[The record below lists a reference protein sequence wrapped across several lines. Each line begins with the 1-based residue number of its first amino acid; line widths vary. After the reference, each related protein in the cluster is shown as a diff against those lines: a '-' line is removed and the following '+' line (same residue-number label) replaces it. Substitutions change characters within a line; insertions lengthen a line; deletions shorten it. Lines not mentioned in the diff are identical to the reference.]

1 MSRSPIQNS
10 SPNPPNQSQIASL
23 RRLRQISHLLDNAIP
38 IPGTRYRIGLDPI
51 LGLIP
56 GGGDLISSIFAGY
69 VVFKAAQLGAP
80 RETLVQMAA
89 NIVFDTVA
97 GTVPVAG
104 DLLDVTWKANVKNIE
119 LLDAHLGSPEAWEK
133 SRLAVCRCFAV
144 GFGVNCRRRDFLER
158 HAFRVGIPIADR
170 AVIWGFRIK
179 INHSNCVKWLLTA
192 YLLQLPVLYPLPE
205 TC

>member
-38 IPGTRYRIGLDPI
+38 IPGTRYRIGLDPV

-119 LLDAHLGSPEAWEK
+119 LLDAHLGSPEPGKKADWLFVAALLLGLMLIVGGVIFLSVMLFAW
-133 SRLAVCRCFAV
+133 V
-144 GFGVNCRRRDFLER
+144 
-158 HAFRVGIPIADR
+158 FR
-170 AVIWGFRIK
+170 
-179 INHSNCVKWLLTA
+179 SLTG
-192 YLLQLPVLYPLPE
+192 Q
-205 TC
+205 

>member
-23 RRLRQISHLLDNAIP
+23 WRLRQISHLLDNAIP
-38 IPGTRYRIGLDPI
+38 IPGTRYRIGLDPV

-119 LLDAHLGSPEAWEK
+119 LLDAHLGSPDAGKKADWLFVAALLLGLMLIVGGVIFLSVMLFAW
-133 SRLAVCRCFAV
+133 L
-144 GFGVNCRRRDFLER
+144 
-158 HAFRVGIPIADR
+158 FR
-170 AVIWGFRIK
+170 
-179 INHSNCVKWLLTA
+179 SLTG
-192 YLLQLPVLYPLPE
+192 Q
-205 TC
+205 

>member
-10 SPNPPNQSQIASL
+10 SPNTPNQSHVASL
-23 RRLRQISHLLDNAIP
+23 RRIRRISHLLDNAIP
-38 IPGTRYRIGLDPI
+38 IPGTKYRIGLDPI

-69 VVFKAAQLGAP
+69 VVFKSAQMGVP

-89 NIVFDTVA
+89 NIVFDTFA

-119 LLDAHLGSPEAWEK
+119 LLDAHLGSPEPGKKADW
-133 SRLAVCRCFAV
+133 LFVAGLLLGLMLIV
-144 GFGVNCRRRDFLER
+144 GGVIFLSVMLFGWLFQ
-158 HAFRVGIPIADR
+158 
-170 AVIWGFRIK
+170 VITGR
-179 INHSNCVKWLLTA
+179 
-192 YLLQLPVLYPLPE
+192 
-205 TC
+205 

>member
-10 SPNPPNQSQIASL
+10 SPNTPSPSHIASL
-23 RRLRQISHLLDNAIP
+23 RRLRRISHLLDNAIP
-38 IPGTRYRIGLDPI
+38 IPGTKYRIGLDPI

-69 VVFKAAQLGAP
+69 VVFKSAQMGVP
-80 RETLVQMAA
+80 QETLVKMAT

-119 LLDAHLGSPEAWEK
+119 LLDAHLGSPEPAKKANW
-133 SRLAVCRCFAV
+133 LFVAALLLGLMLIV
-144 GFGVNCRRRDFLER
+144 GGVIFLSVMLFGWL
-158 HAFRVGIPIADR
+158 FRVVTGR
-170 AVIWGFRIK
+170 
-179 INHSNCVKWLLTA
+179 
-192 YLLQLPVLYPLPE
+192 
-205 TC
+205 